1 MRQPGRIPI
10 SICVIMSAFLLF
22 GFLPVQLA
30 AAGPERAGYGYL
42 VQSTT
47 PCAVWWAE
55 GAYKV
60 MRADPLPAKTQGVV
74 RIAAA
79 ANEYEPF
86 LLVLRPNARL
96 DDVRVAAGPLM
107 DEKGRSIGAEAV
119 SVRHVEYV
127 KVTTPTDDLG
137 KAGWWP
143 DPLPPYD
150 GPFTAAAGENH
161 PLWITVHVPKDA
173 APRLYKGE
181 VTVSAGAWSCRVPVE
196 LRVWGFALPDKPS
209 VRSSFGLP
217 TGDIKAYHN
226 LETREELEKVVDL
239 YYADMREHRLAPTA
253 PFELYPMSVTTSGV
267 FWKGGE
273 FVTDGPH
280 GGRRA
285 LKVVDDTVE
294 QNVAAEYDAPVPVA
308 GRAPLKLTFWARTKE
323 PGQPYTVLCEFFTP
337 GGAWIAGANLL
348 KVYEGAVAW
357 KQESLEVPALP
368 DEAAA
373 LRLSLFPA
381 FRDNTGTTKGTAWF
395 DDIALAA
402 APRGAEARI
411 ENLLPGG
418 DFEMPVESMK
428 VAVDFTEFDRG
439 ARRYLDEFG
448 FNAYDLPLQGL
459 GNGSFF
465 SRFEGMFAGF
475 RQGTTEYDALLSQY
489 LRQVEDHLAKNG
501 WLGREYIY
509 WFDEPDPKD
518 YPFVREGMLN
528 IRKNAPRLTRF
539 ITEHRPGPEIMDVSE
554 IGCTIFDRV
563 DPKAVAELAPK
574 GREFWSYLC
583 TGPKSPWITLFIDH
597 PAVNLRMWLWMSY
610 KWGLKGIL
618 VWRADYWSSPT
629 LFPPGVLQNPWQDPM
644 SYTVGYG
651 VPYGQV
657 SHWGNGDGRFLY
669 PPNRDP
675 GKDKTKYLCGPVDSV
690 RWEILREGIEDYEY
704 FVLLERAVREARAKG
719 KGGKLVDEAARLL
732 NFQPALF
739 TSGKEYTK
747 DPLDLLRYRTNVAVM
762 IEKLG
767 AR

>member
-1 MRQPGRIPI
+1 MIRQTHRPI
-10 SICVIMSAFLLF
+10 LLLVGFISF
-22 GFLPVQLA
+22 GLA
-30 AAGPERAGYGYL
+30 PARPAGAATQGYGYL
-42 VQSTT
+42 VQGGP

-60 MRADPLPAKTQGVV
+60 MRDDPVPAAAQGVV

-79 ANEYEPF
+79 RNEYEPF
-86 LLVLRPNARL
+86 LVVLRPGKRL
-96 DDVRVAAGPLM
+96 DAVRVTAGRLVN
-107 DEKGRSIGAEAV
+107 GRGGSIGAEDV

-127 KVTTPTDDLG
+127 NVTTPTDAVG

-143 DPLPPYD
+143 DPLPPYE
-150 GPFTAAAGENH
+150 GPFSLPAGENH
-161 PLWITVHVPKDA
+161 PLWITVRVPKDA
-173 APRLYKGE
+173 APGLYTGE
-181 VTVSAGAWSCRVPVE
+181 IGLTAEGWSGHVPVE
-196 LRVWGFALPDKPS
+196 LTVRNFTLPDKSS

-239 YYADMREHRLAPTA
+239 YYQDMREHRLAPTS
-253 PFELYPMSVTTSGV
+253 PFELYPLKAATSGV

-273 FVTDGPH
+273 FVADGVH
-280 GGRRA
+280 SGRRA
-285 LKVVDDTVE
+285 LKVTDDTVAE
-294 QNVAAEYDAPVPVA
+294 NISAEYDSLIPVA
-308 GRAPLKLTFWARTKE
+308 GRAPLGLAFWARTAE
-323 PGQPYTVLCEFFTP
+323 AGQKYTVLCEFLNP
-337 GGAWIAGANLL
+337 EGNWIAGANLL
-348 KVYEGAVAW
+348 RIFEGSTDW
-357 KQESLEVPALP
+357 KQETIEIPRLP
-368 DEAAA
+368 GEATG

-395 DDIALAA
+395 DDVTLRTSAKTPETAS
-402 APRGAEARI
+402 GE
-411 ENLLPGG
+411 LLPGG
-418 DFEMPVESMK
+418 DFEMPLEGMK
-428 VAVDFTEFDRG
+428 IAVDFSEFDRG
-439 ARRYLDEFG
+439 GRRILDELG
-448 FNAYDLPLQGL
+448 FNAYDLPLEGL
-459 GNGSFF
+459 GTGSFY
-465 SRFEGMFAGF
+465 SREEGIFCGF
-475 RQGTTEYDALLSQY
+475 RQGTPEYDTLISQY
-489 LRQVEDHLAKNG
+489 LKQVENHLAAKG

-528 IRKNAPRLTRF
+528 IRRHAPRLTRF

-583 TGPKSPWITLFIDH
+583 TGPKAPWVTLFIDH

-610 KWGLKGIL
+610 AWGLKGIL
-618 VWRADYWSSPT
+618 VWRADYWNSPT

-651 VPYGQV
+651 VPFGQV

-675 GKDKTKYLCGPVDSV
+675 GKDRTKYLCGPVDSV

-704 FVLLERAVREARAKG
+704 FVLLRKAVEAAKG
-719 KGGKLVDEAARLL
+719 KSRLRTAAAEAAKLL
-732 NFQPALF
+732 DVPPALF
-739 TSGKEYTK
+739 TSGKDYTK
-747 DPLDLLRYRTNVAVM
+747 DPLDLLRYRTKVAAA
-762 IEKLG
+762 IEQLTS
-767 AR
+767 R